1 MVRFFAI
8 GVWLVAVLSAAQETP
23 ALERARR
30 LYNQTDYDASLRVL
44 TALPEESAE
53 AYALMGRNHYQ
64 RGDFKRA
71 TGLLEKAAAADPEN
85 ADHFLWLGRAY
96 GRRAETS
103 SFVTA
108 PGYAT
113 KARKNFEKAVE
124 LDPRHQ
130 EALNDLFSY
139 YLEAPGFL
147 GGGFDKATRL
157 IDRIA
162 ALDPAEG
169 LYARARL
176 AEKRKEFGSAEKQLR
191 RAAELAPQQV
201 GRLIDL
207 AKFLAD
213 QGRYQESEQSFQ
225 RAEKIAP
232 DSPKLLYERAGTYI
246 RSGRNLDK
254 ARELLKRYLEAN
266 LTPDDPPR
274 QEAKRLLQQ
283 VSGS

>member
-44 TALPEESAE
+44 TALPEKSAE